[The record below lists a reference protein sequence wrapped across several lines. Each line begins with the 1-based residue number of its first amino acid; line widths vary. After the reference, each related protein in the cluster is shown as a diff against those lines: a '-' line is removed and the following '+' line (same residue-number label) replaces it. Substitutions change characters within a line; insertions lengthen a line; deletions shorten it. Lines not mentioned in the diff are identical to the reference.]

1 MRYPMDEKARAR
13 LRQAQQEEAEALAAV
28 AAAARKLKQVQ
39 DKMAAAIARHQEA
52 VDAAELSVAS
62 AQKHLVS
69 VSGLERSSTLLAQ
82 SLTALRSAIRSAES
96 EGDASPD
103 RSTSPAHRGQAATP
117 D

>member
-13 LRQAQQEEAEALAAV
+13 LRRAQQQEGEALAAV
-28 AAAARKLKQVQ
+28 AAAAGKLKQVQ
-39 DKMAAAIARHQEA
+39 DKMAAAMARHQEA
-52 VDAAELSVAS
+52 VEAAELTVAS

-82 SLTALRSAIRSAES
+82 SLTSLRSAIRSAES
-96 EGDASPD
+96 ERDAS
-103 RSTSPAHRGQAATP
+103 SNGSATSAGRGQAATP

>member
-28 AAAARKLKQVQ
+28 ATAAKKLQQVQ
-39 DKMAAAIARHQEA
+39 AKMASAMARHQAA
-52 VDAAELSVAS
+52 VDAAELSVAG

-69 VSGLERSSTLLAQ
+69 VSGLERSSLLLDQ
-82 SLTALRSAIRSAES
+82 SLSSLRSAIRTAEAD
-96 EGDASPD
+96 GDASPD
-103 RSTSPAHRGQAATP
+103 RSATPAHRGQAATA

>member
-28 AAAARKLKQVQ
+28 AAAARKLQQVQ
-39 DKMAAAIARHQEA
+39 DKMAAAMARHQEA
-52 VDAAELSVAS
+52 VDTAELSVAT

-69 VSGLERSSTLLAQ
+69 VSGLERSSTLLDQ
-82 SLTALRSAIRSAES
+82 SLASLRSAIRSAEADG
-96 EGDASPD
+96 EASAD
-103 RSTSPAHRGQAATP
+103 RSVTIGHRGQAATA